1 MTEQPIGD
9 ETTEAP
15 ETTEPQTPEAE
26 ADDTQ
31 EAPDS
36 AGTEDAAE
44 GQATTGDQDTTGE
57 STKAPNAAHTDVAG
71 LSYEQAREELVGIV
85 ATLERGERP
94 LEESMELWERGE
106 ALADHCASWLDAA
119 QQRITER
126 VESRQGTAGT
136 AGTAGTVS
144 SAEGGPSAG

>member
-15 ETTEPQTPEAE
+15 ETTEPQIPEAE

-31 EAPDS
+31 EVPDS
-36 AGTEDAAE
+36 AGTEDTAE
-44 GQATTGDQDTTGE
+44 DQDSTGE
-57 STKAPNAAHTDVAG
+57 PGKAPKAAHTDVAG

-126 VESRQGTAGT
+126 VEARQGTTGT
-136 AGTAGTVS
+136 GS

>member
-9 ETTEAP
+9 ESTEAP
-15 ETTEPQTPEAE
+15 ETTEPQAPEAE
-26 ADDTQ
+26 ADDAQ

-36 AGTEDAAE
+36 AGTEDTAE
-44 GQATTGDQDTTGE
+44 DQGTTGE
-57 STKAPNAAHTDVAG
+57 PGEAPKAAHTDVAG

-126 VESRQGTAGT
+126 VEARQ
-136 AGTAGTVS
+136 GTAGTVS

>member
-31 EAPDS
+31 ETPDS
-36 AGTEDAAE
+36 AGTEDTAE
-44 GQATTGDQDTTGE
+44 DQDTTGE
-57 STKAPNAAHTDVAG
+57 PGKAPKAPHTDVAG
-71 LSYEQAREELVGIV
+71 LSYVQAREELVGIV

-126 VESRQGTAGT
+126 VEARQGTT
-136 AGTAGTVS
+136 GTVS

>member
-9 ETTEAP
+9 ESTEAP

-31 EAPDS
+31 EVPNS
-36 AGTEDAAE
+36 AGTEDTAE
-44 GQATTGDQDTTGE
+44 DQDTAGE
-57 STKAPNAAHTDVAG
+57 PGKAPKAAHTDVAG

-126 VESRQGTAGT
+126 VEARQGN
-136 AGTAGTVS
+136 AGTVS

>member
-15 ETTEPQTPEAE
+15 QTTEPQTPEAE

-36 AGTEDAAE
+36 AGTEDTAE
-44 GQATTGDQDTTGE
+44 DQDTTGE
-57 STKAPNAAHTDVAG
+57 PGKAPKAAHTDVAG

-126 VESRQGTAGT
+126 VEARQGTTGT
-136 AGTAGTVS
+136 GS

>member
-9 ETTEAP
+9 ESTEAP

-31 EAPDS
+31 EAPES
-36 AGTEDAAE
+36 AGTEHTAE
-44 GQATTGDQDTTGE
+44 DQDTAGE
-57 STKAPNAAHTDVAG
+57 PGEAPKAAHTDVAG

-126 VESRQGTAGT
+126 VEARQGTTGT
-136 AGTAGTVS
+136 GS

>member
-36 AGTEDAAE
+36 AGTEDTAE
-44 GQATTGDQDTTGE
+44 DQDTAGE
-57 STKAPNAAHTDVAG
+57 PGKAPKAAHTDVAG

-126 VESRQGTAGT
+126 VEARQGTT
-136 AGTAGTVS
+136 GTVS

>member
-15 ETTEPQTPEAE
+15 ETTEPQIPEAE

-31 EAPDS
+31 EVPDS
-36 AGTEDAAE
+36 AGTEDTAE
-44 GQATTGDQDTTGE
+44 DQDSTGE
-57 STKAPNAAHTDVAG
+57 PGKAPKAAHTDVAG

-126 VESRQGTAGT
+126 VEARQGTT
-136 AGTAGTVS
+136 GTVS

>member
-9 ETTEAP
+9 ESTEAP

-31 EAPDS
+31 EVPDS
-36 AGTEDAAE
+36 AGTEETAE
-44 GQATTGDQDTTGE
+44 DQDTTGE
-57 STKAPNAAHTDVAG
+57 PGKAPKAAHTDAAG

-126 VESRQGTAGT
+126 VEARQGN
-136 AGTAGTVS
+136 AGTVS

>member
-9 ETTEAP
+9 ETAEAP
-15 ETTEPQTPEAE
+15 ETTEPQTPEAK

-36 AGTEDAAE
+36 AE
-44 GQATTGDQDTTGE
+44 DQDTAGE
-57 STKAPNAAHTDVAG
+57 PGKAPKAAHTDVAG

-126 VESRQGTAGT
+126 VEARQGN
-136 AGTAGTVS
+136 AGTVS
-144 SAEGGPSAG
+144 GAEGGPSAG